1 MLEKQQFLIQYLSK
15 KQGNYFD
22 NFRNDF
28 LFLIESEDIELHFL
42 EKLNS
47 EQEIIDWVENSLS
60 VYYLKYENELS
71 LKDFFMEKVF
81 KFEKQIKIRF

>member
-1 MLEKQQFLIQYLSK
+1 MLGKQQFLIRYLSK

-47 EQEIIDWVENSLS
+47 EKEIIDWVENSLS

-71 LKDFFMEKVF
+71 LKDFLSEKSF
-81 KFEKQIKIRF
+81 

>member
-1 MLEKQQFLIQYLSK
+1 MLEKQQFLIRYLSE

-28 LFLIESEDIELHFL
+28 LFLIESEDIELYFL

-60 VYYLKYENELS
+60 VYYLKYENEMS
-71 LKDFFMEKVF
+71 LKDFFMEKSF
-81 KFEKQIKIRF
+81 